1 MTGVIIMFLK
11 NSGNGDVVEVLD
23 ISGLSNPLH
32 AQVAGRYHAGE
43 ELQDPENFDKST
55 LVFLSG
61 ENLPRCWVDKNAH

>member
-1 MTGVIIMFLK
+1 MFLK
-11 NSGNGDVVEVLD
+11 NSGNGDLVEILD

-32 AQVAGRYHAGE
+32 NQVAGRYHAGE

-61 ENLPRCWVDKNAH
+61 ESLPRCWVDKEAH